1 MTLCELMHKVE
12 WADLT
17 PYIERHLPE
26 RPEIK
31 LAADDRVDAYLRRL
45 YDTLQNGSHPDESDY
60 FDKASRNSHEE
71 NIKNKSAFNSVPSGF
86 MALDRVTMG
95 WQPSDLIIIAA
106 RPSMG
111 KTTFALSMTRNITID
126 YNKPVGYFSL
136 GMSAQQL
143 EKWLLVA
150 ESGLDSRDL
159 RNGQLTPDQRKHLE
173 ISPLANTPLFIDDTP
188 ALSITEFR
196 SKVEK
201 LKTQHDMIV
210 IDYLQLMNLG
220 CHDNKRNR
228 EQEVAAI
235 LCSLKAVAKEFDL
248 PIIVLSNV
256 YRSLSTADKRPKL
269 SGLDYLKAIDIEQNV
284 DLVIFIHRPEYYGMT
299 VDENGMD
306 IAGVTELI
314 IAKHRNGDV
323 TDIKLRFLKD
333 LMRFTEIDGSDQ
345 LPDRCTA
352 TTLV

>member
-1 MTLCELMHKVE
+1 MYKVE

-17 PYIERHLPE
+17 PYIERYLPE

-31 LAADDRVDAYLRRL
+31 LAADDRADAYLRRL
-45 YDTLQNGSHPDESDY
+45 YDTLQNGSHPDKSDY
-60 FDKASRNSHEE
+60 FDKTSRNYHEE

-150 ESGLDSRDL
+150 ESGLDSRDM
-159 RNGQLTPDQRKHLE
+159 RNGQLTPDQRKYLE
-173 ISPLANTPLFIDDTP
+173 ISPLANVPLFIDDTP
-188 ALSITEFR
+188 ALSITKFR

-201 LKTQHDMIV
+201 LKTQHDIQLIV

-235 LCSLKAVAKEFDL
+235 FAQGCRQRV
-248 PIIVLSNV
+248 
-256 YRSLSTADKRPKL
+256 RSA
-269 SGLDYLKAIDIEQNV
+269 Y
-284 DLVIFIHRPEYYGMT
+284 HRPLQCLQIF
-299 VDENGMD
+299 VDS
-306 IAGVTELI
+306 
-314 IAKHRNGDV
+314 R
-323 TDIKLRFLKD
+323 
-333 LMRFTEIDGSDQ
+333 
-345 LPDRCTA
+345 
-352 TTLV
+352 

>member
-1 MTLCELMHKVE
+1 
-12 WADLT
+12 
-17 PYIERHLPE
+17 
-26 RPEIK
+26 
-31 LAADDRVDAYLRRL
+31 
-45 YDTLQNGSHPDESDY
+45 
-60 FDKASRNSHEE
+60 
-71 NIKNKSAFNSVPSGF
+71 

-173 ISPLANTPLFIDDTP
+173 ISPLANVPLFIDDTP
-188 ALSITEFR
+188 ALSITELR

-201 LKTQHDMIV
+201 LKTQHDIQLIV

>member
-1 MTLCELMHKVE
+1 MKLRELIVRF
-12 WADLT
+12 L
-17 PYIERHLPE
+17 RN
-26 RPEIK
+26 
-31 LAADDRVDAYLRRL
+31 LASH
-45 YDTLQNGSHPDESDY
+45 GSHPDKSDY
-60 FDKASRNSHEE
+60 SDKASRNPYDE
-71 NIKNKSAFNSVPSGF
+71 NARNKSAFNGVPSGF
-86 MALDRVTMG
+86 MELDRVTMG

-111 KTTFALSMTRNITID
+111 KTAFALSMTRNITID
-126 YNKPVGYFSL
+126 YHKPVGYFSIE
-136 GMSAQQL
+136 MSAQQL
-143 EKWLLVA
+143 EMRLLVA
-150 ESGLDSRDL
+150 ESGLDSCDL

-173 ISPLANTPLFIDDTP
+173 TSPLTNAPLFIDDTP

-196 SKVEK
+196 SKVKK
-201 LKTQHDMIV
+201 LKTQHDIQLIV
-210 IDYLQLMNLG
+210 IDYLQLMTLG
-220 CHDNKRNR
+220 RHDNKRNH
-228 EQEVAAI
+228 EQEIAAI
-235 LCSLKAVAKEFDL
+235 LCSLKAIAKEFDL

-269 SGLDYLKAIDIEQNV
+269 SDLDYLKAINIEQNV

-333 LMRFTEIDGSDQ
+333 MMRFTELDGADQ
-345 LPDRCTA
+345 LPDGCAA
-352 TTLV
+352 TTPHPTARR